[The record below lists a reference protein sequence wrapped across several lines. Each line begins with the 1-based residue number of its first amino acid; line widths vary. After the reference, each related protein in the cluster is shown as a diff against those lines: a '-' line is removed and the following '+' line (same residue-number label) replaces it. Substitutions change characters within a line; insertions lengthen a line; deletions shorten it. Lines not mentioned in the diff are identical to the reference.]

1 MAEKAEESRD
11 APADGDEQ
19 SAGERQDGTVR
30 VHSELAEPS
39 RPGGYDGTRLA
50 ILEDGPAHPREEPPD
65 DTELARRV
73 RLALKSDGRT
83 AHCDIDVSVR
93 GGVAELAGA
102 VELEFERI
110 LAVALAEAV
119 PGVLNVADNLK
130 VETY

>member
-1 MAEKAEESRD
+1 MAEKAAGSRTS
-11 APADGDEQ
+11 PAHRGEPAANEQ
-19 SAGERQDGTVR
+19 QDKVVS

-50 ILEDGPAHPREEPPD
+50 ILEDGPTHPGEGPPD
-65 DTELARRV
+65 DAELARLV

-83 AHCDIDVSVR
+83 AHCNIDVSVR
-93 GGVAELAGA
+93 GGVADLTGV

-119 PGVLNVADNLK
+119 PGVLNVADHLK

>member
-1 MAEKAEESRD
+1 MAEEAEESSGSR
-11 APADGDEQ
+11 ANGDEQ
-19 SAGERQDGTVR
+19 ATNEPQDGAVR

-50 ILEDGPAHPREEPPD
+50 ISGHGPAHPREEPPD

-73 RLALKSDGRT
+73 RQALESDGRT
-83 AHCDIDVSVR
+83 AHCDIAVSVR
-93 GGVAELAGA
+93 GGVADLGGK